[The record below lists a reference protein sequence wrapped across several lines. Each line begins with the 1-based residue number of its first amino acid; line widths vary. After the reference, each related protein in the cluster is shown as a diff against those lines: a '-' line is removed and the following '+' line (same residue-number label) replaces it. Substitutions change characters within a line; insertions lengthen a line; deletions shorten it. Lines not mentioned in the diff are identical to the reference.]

1 MDAGGGVDVW
11 IARLAPDSER
21 SPQVRARA
29 WLPEVLARYTG
40 GLADDIVIGTEGDGR
55 PIVVD
60 RDRPGWPRFSVS
72 HSGEVAV
79 IAVRAVG
86 EVGVDVE
93 AVRADLGWR
102 EVARAFFAPEEVVA
116 IEELPDSERRAAFF
130 DCWVRKEAYVKALGT
145 GLRRDTTNFA
155 VPLDPAGGVVRDD
168 AAGGPS
174 WRVRPVA
181 IGPGYAAAVATD
193 GDGDDGAVT
202 IYR

>member
-55 PIVVD
+55 PIV
-60 RDRPGWPRFSVS
+60 
-72 HSGEVAV
+72 
-79 IAVRAVG
+79 
-86 EVGVDVE
+86 VDVE

-181 IGPGYAAAVATD
+181 IGPGNAAPVATD